1 MAKLIEEIRG
11 KPSSDLTT
19 LLETTREE
27 LFKMRF
33 AATTEPIDHP
43 HRIEEL
49 RRKIARVQTVLRQR
63 ELEAQSK
70 ASKTA
75 AAAPAVP
82 APAAAA
88 PAPAGKK
95 K

>member
-1 MAKLIEEIRG
+1 VAKLIEEIKG
-11 KPSSDLTT
+11 KPTADLNT

-43 HRIEEL
+43 HQIGEK
-49 RRKIARVQTVLRQR
+49 RRKIARVKTVLRQR
-63 ELEAQSK
+63 ELEAK
-70 ASKTA
+70 AKA
-75 AAAPAVP
+75 AKAAPAP
-82 APAAAA
+82 APAAPA
-88 PAPAGKK
+88 PAAPAGKK